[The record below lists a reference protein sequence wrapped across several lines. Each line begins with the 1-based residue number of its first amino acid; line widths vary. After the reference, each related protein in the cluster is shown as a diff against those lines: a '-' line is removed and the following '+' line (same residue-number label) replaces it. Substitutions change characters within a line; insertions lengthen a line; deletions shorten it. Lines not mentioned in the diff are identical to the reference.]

1 MTTNLVAIF
10 NNHFFE
16 FVEDVENVFPDNPDI
31 LVTKNTLLTIK
42 KANPKILVKIWNKFI
57 VNKYDKEIEEGN
69 IDFFIDKDYS
79 HDLSNMDYS
88 DKITE
93 AIDRLREPIKQ
104 MNKENQEKSMK
115 YIQNLTKIANI
126 YENS

>member
-1 MTTNLVAIF
+1 MATSLVTIF

-16 FVEDVENVFPDNPDI
+16 FVEDIENVFPDNADI

-42 KANPKILVKIWNKFI
+42 KANPKMLVKIWGTFI
-57 VNKYDKEIEEGN
+57 VNKYEKEIQEGN
-69 IDFFIDKDYS
+69 ITFFIDKDYS
-79 HDLSNMDYS
+79 NDLSHMDYS

-104 MNKENQEKSMK
+104 MSVENQKKSMK
-115 YIQNLTKIANI
+115 YIQNLTELAKLCL
-126 YENS
+126 

>member
-69 IDFFIDKDYS
+69 IDFFIHKDYS

-115 YIQNLTKIANI
+115 YIQNLTKIAKMCN
-126 YENS
+126 